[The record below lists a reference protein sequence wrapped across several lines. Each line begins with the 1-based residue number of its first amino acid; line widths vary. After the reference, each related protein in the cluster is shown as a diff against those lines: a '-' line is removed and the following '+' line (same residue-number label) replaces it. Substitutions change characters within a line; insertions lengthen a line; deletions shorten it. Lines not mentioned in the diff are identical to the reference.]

1 LEISTLAWQQLV
13 TVHGRSSM
21 RALYHRQVAA
31 GRHDFGSIGAYK
43 AGLVEFKKYL
53 SVILMKELTYS

>member
-1 LEISTLAWQQLV
+1 
-13 TVHGRSSM
+13 M

-31 GRHDFGSIGAYK
+31 GRHDFSPIGSYK